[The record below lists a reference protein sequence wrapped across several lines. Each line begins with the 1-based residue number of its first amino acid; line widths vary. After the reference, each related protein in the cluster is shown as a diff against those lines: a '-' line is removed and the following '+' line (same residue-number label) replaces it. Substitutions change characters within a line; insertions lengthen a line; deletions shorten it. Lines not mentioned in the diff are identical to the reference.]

1 MSPIPKAGTIINI
14 PTIQKKAIQE
24 SANRLKKLL
33 EKNLIKIVLYGS
45 YARGDYNNFSD
56 IDIFILVSNKKEEI
70 GQILNLISDEL
81 FDLDIKY
88 NVTINPVIENL
99 QIYNDNKEYS
109 ILFENIEKEGVV
121 LYG

>member
-1 MSPIPKAGTIINI
+1 MPYT
-14 PTIQKKAIQE
+14 QKVADT
-24 SANRLKKLL
+24 LKK
-33 EKNLIKIVLYGS
+33 IVDSVNTEMPDIVDQIILYGS

-56 IDIFILVSNKKEEI
+56 IDIFILVSNKKEEL
-70 GQILNLISDEL
+70 GQILNLISEEL

>member
-1 MSPIPKAGTIINI
+1 MRAITAI

-24 SANRLKKLL
+24 SAKRLEKLL

-56 IDIFILVSNKKEEI
+56 IDIFILVSNQKEEL
-70 GQILNLISDEL
+70 GQILNLITEEL

-99 QIYNDNKEYS
+99 QIYNANKEYS